1 MKFLLPAISLSFL
14 CAISPH
20 ASYAAEGG
28 TPFAVIGEQIDH
40 PLPKGWK
47 LAWMTGKPD
56 GRFVVEYIPEAE
68 QVDSWREGYLA
79 IERLPYPPAEAMK
92 EIENKKQ
99 TTSGVALSLYIQ
111 VAKESCVGKHESMS
125 QRSNTIN
132 GTYFSVGGG
141 FCDKYGPP
149 APFGEGAFVAFV
161 QGKDFLFRI
170 QYGWRP
176 KSAEELSANLPWRIT
191 AQVAK
196 EYLEAIKA
204 SSLCAGIGQPECKI
218 SYVR

>member
-14 CAISPH
+14 CAISPY
-20 ASYAAEGG
+20 ASSAEEGG
-28 TPFAVIGEQIDH
+28 APFTVMGERIDH
-40 PLPKGWK
+40 PVPKGWK
-47 LAWMTGKPD
+47 LAWMSGKPD
-56 GRFVVEYIPEAE
+56 GRFVVEYIPEIE

-79 IERLPYPPAEAMK
+79 IERLPYPAAEAMK
-92 EIENKKQ
+92 EIESKKQ
-99 TTSGVALSLYIQ
+99 TTSGLALSLYIQ
-111 VAKESCVGKHESMS
+111 MAKERCGGKHESMS
-125 QRSNTIN
+125 QRSNIFN

-141 FCDKYGPP
+141 FCDKYGPS
-149 APFGEGAFVAFV
+149 APFGEGSFVAFA

-176 KSAEELSANLPWRIT
+176 KSAQELNMNLPWRI
-191 AQVAK
+191 APQIAK

-204 SSLCAGIGQPECKI
+204 SSLCAGIGQPECKT